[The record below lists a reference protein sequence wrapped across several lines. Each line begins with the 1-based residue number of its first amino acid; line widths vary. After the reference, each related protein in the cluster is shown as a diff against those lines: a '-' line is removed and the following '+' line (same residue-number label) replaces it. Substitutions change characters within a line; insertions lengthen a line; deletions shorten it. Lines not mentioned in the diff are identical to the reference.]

1 MSTNTNSTGLVR
13 SLSLSQAIMI
23 GVASMIGGA
32 IFVLVGPG
40 ISAAGPALIVAFLL
54 NGVITLFTALT
65 YAELGSALPATGGG
79 YKWIREG
86 LPRPNSYLSGWMA
99 WFAHSIAG
107 SLYAVAFGTFFG
119 HLLKSAEIIDDT
131 FGIPLEKLF
140 AIIAIII
147 FAFVNIRGSSHT
159 GKVGSAITFTQ
170 LGIIGALVIAA
181 LAAMTFANPNWPTNF
196 QDFFPNGTSGL
207 ILAMGITFIAFEG
220 YEIIAQ
226 AGDEIKKPKK
236 NIPKAILISLG
247 IVISVYVL
255 FAFVFIGGLDPL
267 QIGQPAWEF
276 IGGYGELGIIEAA
289 EYYLPFGALIVLAG
303 GFVSTLAAL
312 NATTFAASRV
322 SFAMGR
328 NYDLPSMFGKLH
340 PKYRTPYVST
350 ICSAVVMITLA
361 MLFDLTMIALA
372 ATVMF
377 LFLFAQVNIACIT
390 IRRLAEEKKLVYGFK
405 TPFTLNLNRFL
416 FLRKNKEF
424 RKLESKLPSPEWGV
438 VPLIP
443 VIGFAV
449 VSILA
454 IYLLFSQPLSW
465 IIAII
470 WVGVGFLIYRLHT
483 SKKEKQIIAPLVF
496 NQEPSERKEYRI
508 LVVFSKSTATKL
520 AKIASAIADQKNGEI
535 SFLSVISVPKQTP
548 LSFANKAGET
558 GIGVFDKLKKSI
570 SHSIRHRYLVRLSHD
585 PTEAILATA
594 EEEGINT
601 MIVDFSFLRNNRK
614 LLSLSTC
621 DIIGVIP
628 GKNFAK
634 DVSNLIVS
642 YDRGRH
648 SNLGLELAHAIS
660 NDYNS
665 KIRVVRGITQS
676 PEVEVEIVNRIN
688 EVMFDLDLKKIQFE
702 KVYPKTQNML
712 VSSELLKNFNKV
724 KHGILILGAGNQADT
739 AFSPKA
745 LELADK
751 SKKTV
756 FIVRNHMFSEFHTR
770 SFWNMFLQIVKENK
784 LLYRVYIEILALIS
798 LIKSKQKI
806 GRYDEEYFD
815 TKF

>member
-1 MSTNTNSTGLVR
+1 MSVETNSSGLVR

-40 ISAAGPALIVAFLL
+40 ISAAGPALIIAFLL
-54 NGVITLFTALT
+54 NGIITLFTALT

-86 LPRPNSYLSGWMA
+86 LPRPNAYLSGWMA
-99 WFAHSIAG
+99 WFAHTIAG

-119 HLLKSAEIIDDT
+119 HLLESAEIIDNST
-131 FGIPLEKLF
+131 GIPLDKLF
-140 AIIAIII
+140 AAIAIII

-159 GKVGSAITFTQ
+159 GKVGSAITFSQ
-170 LGIIGALVIAA
+170 LAIIAALIIAA
-181 LAAMTFANPNWPTNF
+181 LAAMTLTNPNWPTNF
-196 QDFFPNGTSGL
+196 RDFFPNGTSGL
-207 ILAMGITFIAFEG
+207 VMAMGLTFIAFEG

-247 IVISVYVL
+247 IVVSVYIL

-276 IGGYGELGIIEAA
+276 IGSYGELGIIEAA

-328 NYDLPSMFGKLH
+328 NHDLPPMFNKLH
-340 PKYRTPYVST
+340 EKYRTPFVST
-350 ICSAVVMITLA
+350 ICSAVVMMVLA

-372 ATVMF
+372 ASVMF
-377 LFLFAQVNIACIT
+377 LFLFAQVNAACIT
-390 IRRLAEEKKLVYGFK
+390 IRRLAKEKGLSYGFK
-405 TPFTLNLNRFL
+405 TPFFPL
-416 FLRKNKEF
+416 
-424 RKLESKLPSPEWGV
+424 
-438 VPLIP
+438 VPI
-443 VIGFAV
+443 VGFAV

-454 IYLLFSQPLSW
+454 VYLLFSQPLSW
-465 IIAII
+465 VIALIWIAI
-470 WVGVGFLIYRLHT
+470 GFVIYKLYT
-483 SKKEKQIIAPLVF
+483 SKKEKQANTPLVF
-496 NQEPSERKEYRI
+496 TQEPEERKEYRI
-508 LVVFSKSTATKL
+508 LVVYSRNTAEKL
-520 AKIASAIADQKNGEI
+520 TKIATAIADQNDGEI
-535 SFLSVISVPKQTP
+535 SFLSTITVPKQTP
-548 LSFANKAGET
+548 LSFANKFGET
-558 GIGVFDKLKKSI
+558 GLGVFNQFKKSI

-601 MIVDFSFLRNNRK
+601 MLIDFSLLRNNRK

-621 DIIGVIP
+621 DIIGVTP
-628 GKNFAK
+628 GKDFEK
-634 DVSNLIVS
+634 DMSNIIIS
-642 YDRGRH
+642 YDMGRH
-648 SNLGLELAHAIS
+648 SNLGLEIAHAIS
-660 NDYNS
+660 VDYKS

-676 PEVEVEIVNRIN
+676 PEVEQEIVNKIN
-688 EVMFDLDLKKIQFE
+688 EVMFDLDLRKIQFE
-702 KVYPKTQNML
+702 KVYPKTKNML
-712 VSSELLKNFNKV
+712 VSSELMKNFNKV
-724 KHGILILGAGNQADT
+724 KNGILVLGAGNQADT

-751 SKKTV
+751 TTKTV
-756 FIVRNHMFSEFHTR
+756 LIVRNHLFSEFHAR
-770 SFWNMFLQIVKENK
+770 SFFNILLQIVKENK
-784 LLYRVYIEILALIS
+784 ILYRIYVETLTAIS
-798 LIKSKQKI
+798 FVKSKQKI

-815 TKF
+815 SKHK

>member
-1 MSTNTNSTGLVR
+1 ML
-13 SLSLSQAIMI
+13 LS
-23 GVASMIGGA
+23 
-32 IFVLVGPG
+32 
-40 ISAAGPALIVAFLL
+40 
-54 NGVITLFTALT
+54 
-65 YAELGSALPATGGG
+65 
-79 YKWIREG
+79 
-86 LPRPNSYLSGWMA
+86 
-99 WFAHSIAG
+99 
-107 SLYAVAFGTFFG
+107 
-119 HLLKSAEIIDDT
+119 
-131 FGIPLEKLF
+131 
-140 AIIAIII
+140 
-147 FAFVNIRGSSHT
+147 
-159 GKVGSAITFTQ
+159 
-170 LGIIGALVIAA
+170 
-181 LAAMTFANPNWPTNF
+181 
-196 QDFFPNGTSGL
+196 
-207 ILAMGITFIAFEG
+207 
-220 YEIIAQ
+220 
-226 AGDEIKKPKK
+226 
-236 NIPKAILISLG
+236 
-247 IVISVYVL
+247 
-255 FAFVFIGGLDPL
+255 
-267 QIGQPAWEF
+267 
-276 IGGYGELGIIEAA
+276 GGYGELGIIEAA

-328 NYDLPSMFGKLH
+328 NHDLPPVFNKLH
-340 PKYRTPYVST
+340 KKYRTPFVST
-350 ICSAVVMITLA
+350 ICSAIVMMVLA
-361 MLFDLTMIALA
+361 VSFDLTMIALA
-372 ATVMF
+372 ASVMF

-390 IRRLAEEKKLVYGFK
+390 IRRLAKEKKLVYGFK
-405 TPFTLNLNRFL
+405 TPL
-416 FLRKNKEF
+416 FPLVPIIGF
-424 RKLESKLPSPEWGV
+424 GV
-438 VPLIP
+438 VC
-443 VIGFAV
+443 
-449 VSILA
+449 ILA

-465 IIAII
+465 AIAIVWI
-470 WVGVGFLIYRLHT
+470 IIGFLIYKLYT
-483 SKKEKQIIAPLVF
+483 SKREKQATAPLVF

-508 LVVFSKSTATKL
+508 LVVFSKSTSTKL
-520 AKIASAIADQKNGEI
+520 AKIASAIADQKDGEI

-601 MIVDFSFLRNNRK
+601 MIIDFSFLRNNRK

-634 DVSNLIVS
+634 DISNLIIS
-642 YDRGRH
+642 YDKGRH

-660 NDYNS
+660 NNCNS

-702 KVYPKTQNML
+702 KVYPKTKNML
-712 VSSELLKNFNKV
+712 VSSELLKNYNKV

-756 FIVRNHMFSEFHTR
+756 FIVRNHMFSEFHSR
-770 SFWNMFLQIVKENK
+770 SFWNMFLQVIKENK
-784 LLYRVYIEILALIS
+784 LLYRIYIEILALIS
-798 LIKSKQKI
+798 LVKSKQKI

-815 TKF
+815 SKF

>member
-1 MSTNTNSTGLVR
+1 MSVETNSSGLVR

-40 ISAAGPALIVAFLL
+40 ISAAGPALIIAFLL
-54 NGVITLFTALT
+54 NGIITLFTALT

-86 LPRPNSYLSGWMA
+86 LPRPNAYLSGWMA
-99 WFAHSIAG
+99 WFAHTIAG

-119 HLLKSAEIIDDT
+119 HLLESAEIISNPT
-131 FGIPLEKLF
+131 GIPLDKLF
-140 AIIAIII
+140 AAIAIII

-159 GKVGSAITFTQ
+159 GKVGSAITFSQ
-170 LGIIGALVIAA
+170 LAIIAGLIVAALV
-181 LAAMTFANPNWPTNF
+181 AMTFTNPNWPTNF
-196 QDFFPNGTSGL
+196 RDFFPNGTSGL
-207 ILAMGITFIAFEG
+207 VMAMGLTFIAFEG

-247 IVISVYVL
+247 IVVSVYIL

-267 QIGQPAWEF
+267 QLGQPAWEF
-276 IGGYGELGIIEAA
+276 IGSYGELGIIEAA

-328 NYDLPSMFGKLH
+328 NHDLPPMFNKLH
-340 PKYRTPYVST
+340 EKYRTPFVST
-350 ICSAVVMITLA
+350 ICSAVVMMVLA
-361 MLFDLTMIALA
+361 MSFDLTMIALA
-372 ATVMF
+372 ASVMF
-377 LFLFAQVNIACIT
+377 LFLFAQVNAACIT
-390 IRRLAEEKKLVYGFK
+390 IRRLAKEKGLSYGFK
-405 TPFTLNLNRFL
+405 TPFF
-416 FLRKNKEF
+416 
-424 RKLESKLPSPEWGV
+424 
-438 VPLIP
+438 PLIP
-443 VIGFAV
+443 IVGFAV

-454 IYLLFSQPLSW
+454 VYLLFSQPLSW
-465 IIAII
+465 VIALIWIAI
-470 WVGVGFLIYRLHT
+470 GFVIYKLYT
-483 SKKEKQIIAPLVF
+483 SKKEKQANTPLVF
-496 NQEPSERKEYRI
+496 TQEPEERKEYRI
-508 LVVFSKSTATKL
+508 LVVYSRNTAEKL
-520 AKIASAIADQKNGEI
+520 TKIATAIADQNDGEI
-535 SFLSVISVPKQTP
+535 SFLNTITVPKQTP
-548 LSFANKAGET
+548 LSFANKFGET
-558 GIGVFDKLKKSI
+558 GMGVFNEFKKSI

-601 MIVDFSFLRNNRK
+601 MLVDFSFLRNNRK

-621 DIIGVIP
+621 DIIGVTP
-628 GKNFAK
+628 GRDFEK
-634 DVSNLIVS
+634 DISNIIIS

-648 SNLGLELAHAIS
+648 SNLGLEIAHAIS
-660 NDYNS
+660 LDYKS

-676 PEVEVEIVNRIN
+676 PEVEQEIVSKIN
-688 EVMFDLDLKKIQFE
+688 EVMFDLDLRKIQFE
-702 KVYPKTQNML
+702 KVYPKTKNML
-712 VSSELLKNFNKV
+712 ISSELIKNFNKV
-724 KHGILILGAGNQADT
+724 KNGILVLGAGNQADA

-751 SKKTV
+751 TTKTV
-756 FIVRNHMFSEFHTR
+756 LIVRNHMFSEFHTR
-770 SFWNMFLQIVKENK
+770 SFFNILLQIIKENK
-784 LLYRVYIEILALIS
+784 ILYRIYIEILAGIS
-798 LIKSKQKI
+798 FVKSKQKL

-815 TKF
+815 SKHK

>member
-1 MSTNTNSTGLVR
+1 MSVETNSSGLVR

-40 ISAAGPALIVAFLL
+40 ISAAGPALIIAFLL
-54 NGVITLFTALT
+54 NGIITLFTALT

-79 YKWIREG
+79 YKWVKEG

-99 WFAHSIAG
+99 WFAHTIAG

-131 FGIPLEKLF
+131 FGIPIEKLF
-140 AIIAIII
+140 AVIAIVI

-170 LGIIGALVIAA
+170 LGIIAALVIAA
-181 LAAMTFANPNWPTNF
+181 LVAMTFTNPNWPTNF
-196 QDFFPNGTSGL
+196 RDFFPNGTSGL

-226 AGDEIKKPKK
+226 AGDEIKKPRK
-236 NIPKAILISLG
+236 NIPKAILVSLG
-247 IVISVYVL
+247 IVVSIYVL

-328 NYDLPSMFGKLH
+328 NHDLPPVFNKLH
-340 PKYRTPYVST
+340 QKYRTPFVAT
-350 ICSAVVMITLA
+350 ICSAIVMTVLA
-361 MLFDLTMIALA
+361 MSFDLTMIALA
-372 ATVMF
+372 ASVMF
-377 LFLFAQVNIACIT
+377 LFLFAQVNVACIT
-390 IRRLAEEKKLVYGFK
+390 IRRLAKEKKLVYGFK
-405 TPFTLNLNRFL
+405 TPFF
-416 FLRKNKEF
+416 
-424 RKLESKLPSPEWGV
+424 PA
-438 VPLIP
+438 IP
-443 VIGFAV
+443 IIGFGV

-454 IYLLFSQPLSW
+454 VYLLFSQPLSW
-465 IIAII
+465 AIALVWI
-470 WVGVGFLIYRLHT
+470 GVGFLIYRLYT
-483 SKKEKQIIAPLVF
+483 SKREKQATAPLVF

-508 LVVFSKSTATKL
+508 LVVFSKNTVTKL
-520 AKIASAIADQKNGEI
+520 TKIASTIAAQKDGEI
-535 SFLSVISVPKQTP
+535 SFLSVITVPKQTP
-548 LSFANKAGET
+548 LSFASKDGET
-558 GIGVFDKLKKSI
+558 GIGVFDELKKSI

-585 PTEAILATA
+585 PTEAILATV
-594 EEEGINT
+594 EQEGINT
-601 MIVDFSFLRNNRK
+601 VLIDFSFLRNNRK

-628 GKNFAK
+628 RKEF
-634 DVSNLIVS
+634 DDDLSNLIVS
-642 YDRGRH
+642 YDIGRH

-660 NDYNS
+660 VGYNS

-676 PEVEVEIVNRIN
+676 PDAEVEIVNKIN
-688 EVMFDLDLKKIQFE
+688 DVMFNLGIKKIQFE
-702 KVYPKTQNML
+702 KVYPKTKNML
-712 VSSELLKNFNKV
+712 VSAELLKNFNKIKTGV
-724 KHGILILGAGNQADT
+724 LILGAGNQADA

-756 FIVRNHMFSEFHTR
+756 FIVRNHLFSEFHSR
-770 SFWNMFLQIVKENK
+770 SFFNILLQIIKENK
-784 LLYRVYIEILALIS
+784 TLYRIYVELLAGVS
-798 LIKSKQKI
+798 FIKSKQKI

-815 TKF
+815 SKSQ

>member
-1 MSTNTNSTGLVR
+1 MSVKANSSGLVR

-40 ISAAGPALIVAFLL
+40 ISAAGPALIIAFLL

-79 YKWIREG
+79 YKWVREG

-99 WFAHSIAG
+99 WFAHTIAG

-140 AIIAIII
+140 AVIAIVI

-170 LGIIGALVIAA
+170 LGIIAALVIAA
-181 LAAMTFANPNWPTNF
+181 LVAMTFTNPNWPTNF
-196 QDFFPNGTSGL
+196 RDFFPNGTSGL

-236 NIPKAILISLG
+236 NIPKAILVSLG
-247 IVISVYVL
+247 IVVSVYVL

-328 NYDLPSMFGKLH
+328 NYDLPPMFGRLH
-340 PKYRTPYVST
+340 QKYRTPFVST
-350 ICSAVVMITLA
+350 ICSAIVMIVLA
-361 MLFDLTMIALA
+361 ISFDLTMIALA

-377 LFLFAQVNIACIT
+377 LFLFAQVNVACIT
-390 IRRLAEEKKLVYGFK
+390 IRRMAKEKKLVYGFK
-405 TPFTLNLNRFL
+405 TPFF
-416 FLRKNKEF
+416 
-424 RKLESKLPSPEWGV
+424 PA
-438 VPLIP
+438 IP
-443 VIGFAV
+443 IIGFAV

-454 IYLLFSQPLSW
+454 VYLLFSQPLSW
-465 IIAII
+465 AIALVWI
-470 WVGVGFLIYRLHT
+470 GAGFLIYRLYT
-483 SKKEKQIIAPLVF
+483 SKREKQAVAPLVF

-508 LVVFSKSTATKL
+508 LVIFSKNTATKL
-520 AKIASAIADQKNGEI
+520 AKIAAAIADQKDGEI
-535 SFLSVISVPKQTP
+535 SFLSVITVPKQTP

-558 GIGVFDKLKKSI
+558 GIGVFDGLKKSI

-594 EEEGINT
+594 EDEGINT

-628 GKNFAK
+628 GKNFDK
-634 DVSNLIVS
+634 DMSNLIVS
-642 YDRGRH
+642 YDGGSTRRQILKKLVGEVTH
-648 SNLGLELAHAIS
+648 SNLGLELAHIIS
-660 NDYNS
+660 KEYKS
-665 KIRVVRGITQS
+665 KIKVVRGVTQS
-676 PEVEVEIVNRIN
+676 PETEVEIVNRIN
-688 EVMFDLDLKKIQFE
+688 DVMIDLDLKKIQFE
-702 KVYPKTQNML
+702 KVYPKTKNML
-712 VSSELLKNFNKV
+712 ISSELLKNFNKV
-724 KHGILILGAGNQADT
+724 KTGVLILGAGNQADA
-739 AFSPKA
+739 AFSPKT

-756 FIVRNHMFSEFHTR
+756 FIVRSHLISEFHTR
-770 SFWNMFLQIVKENK
+770 SFFNILLQIIKENK
-784 LLYRVYIEILALIS
+784 ILYRIYIEILASIS
-798 LIKSKQKI
+798 FIKSKQKI
-806 GRYDEEYFD
+806 GRYDEEYFES
-815 TKF
+815 KSQ

>member
-1 MSTNTNSTGLVR
+1 
-13 SLSLSQAIMI
+13 
-23 GVASMIGGA
+23 
-32 IFVLVGPG
+32 
-40 ISAAGPALIVAFLL
+40 
-54 NGVITLFTALT
+54 
-65 YAELGSALPATGGG
+65 
-79 YKWIREG
+79 
-86 LPRPNSYLSGWMA
+86 MA
-99 WFAHSIAG
+99 WFAHTIAG

-140 AIIAIII
+140 AVIAIII

-159 GKVGSAITFTQ
+159 GKVGSAITFSQ
-170 LGIIGALVIAA
+170 LGIIAALVIAA
-181 LAAMTFANPNWPTNF
+181 LVAMTLTNPNWPTNF

-207 ILAMGITFIAFEG
+207 ILAMGLTFIAFEG

-247 IVISVYVL
+247 IVVSVYVL

-276 IGGYGELGIIEAA
+276 IGSYGELGIIEAA

-328 NYDLPSMFGKLH
+328 NYDLPPMFSRLH
-340 PKYRTPYVST
+340 QKYRTPYVST
-350 ICSAVVMITLA
+350 ICSVIVMITLA

-372 ATVMF
+372 ASVMF

-390 IRRLAEEKKLVYGFK
+390 IRRLAKEKKLVYGFK
-405 TPFTLNLNRFL
+405 TPFF
-416 FLRKNKEF
+416 
-424 RKLESKLPSPEWGV
+424 
-438 VPLIP
+438 PLIP
-443 VIGFAV
+443 IIGFGV

-465 IIAII
+465 VIAIVWI
-470 WVGVGFLIYRLHT
+470 AVGFLIYKLYT
-483 SKKEKQIIAPLVF
+483 SKREKQATAPLVF

-520 AKIASAIADQKNGEI
+520 AKIAAAIADQKDGEI
-535 SFLSVISVPKQTP
+535 SFLSVINVPKQTP
-548 LSFANKAGET
+548 LSFASKAGDT

-594 EEEGINT
+594 EAEGINT
-601 MIVDFSFLRNNRK
+601 MIIDFSFLRNNRK

-628 GKNFAK
+628 RKNFNK
-634 DVSNLIVS
+634 DISNLIVS
-642 YDRGRH
+642 YDRSRH
-648 SNLGLELAHAIS
+648 SNLSLELAHAVS
-660 NDYNS
+660 NNYNS
-665 KIRVVRGITQS
+665 KIRVVRGVTQP

-702 KVYPKTQNML
+702 KVYPKTKNML
-712 VSSELLKNFNKV
+712 ISSELMKNFNKV
-724 KHGILILGAGNQADT
+724 KHGILLLGAGNQSDT
-739 AFSPKA
+739 AFSPKT
-745 LELADK
+745 LDLADK

-756 FIVRNHMFSEFHTR
+756 FIVRNHLFSEFHAR

-784 LLYRVYIEILALIS
+784 LLYRIYIEILASIY

-815 TKF
+815 SKF

>member
-1 MSTNTNSTGLVR
+1 MSAETNSSGLVR

-86 LPRPNSYLSGWMA
+86 LPSPHSYLSGWMA

-276 IGGYGELGIIEAA
+276 IGSYGELGIIEAA

-328 NYDLPSMFGKLH
+328 NHDLPPAFSKLH
-340 PKYRTPYVST
+340 QKYRTPFVST
-350 ICSAVVMITLA
+350 ICSAIVMIVLA
-361 MLFDLTMIALA
+361 VSFDLTMIALA
-372 ATVMF
+372 ASVMF

-390 IRRLAEEKKLVYGFK
+390 IRRLAKERKIVYGFK
-405 TPFTLNLNRFL
+405 TPFF
-416 FLRKNKEF
+416 
-424 RKLESKLPSPEWGV
+424 
-438 VPLIP
+438 PLIP
-443 VIGFAV
+443 IIGFSV
-449 VSILA
+449 VCLLA

-465 IIAII
+465 AIAIVWI
-470 WVGVGFLIYRLHT
+470 VIGFLIYKLYT
-483 SKKEKQIIAPLVF
+483 SKKEKQAIAPLVF

-520 AKIASAIADQKNGEI
+520 AKIASAIAAQKDGEI

-601 MIVDFSFLRNNRK
+601 MLVDFSFLRNNRK

-628 GKNFAK
+628 GKNFTK

-702 KVYPKTQNML
+702 KVYPKTKNML
-712 VSSELLKNFNKV
+712 VSSELLKNYNKV

-756 FIVRNHMFSEFHTR
+756 FIVRNHMFSEFHGR

-798 LIKSKQKI
+798 LVKSKQKI

>member
-1 MSTNTNSTGLVR
+1 MSVETNSSGLVR

-40 ISAAGPALIVAFLL
+40 ISAAGPALIIAFLL

-86 LPRPNSYLSGWMA
+86 LPRPNAYLSGWMA
-99 WFAHSIAG
+99 WFAHTIAG

-119 HLLKSAEIIDDT
+119 HLLESAEIIDNST
-131 FGIPLEKLF
+131 GIPLDKLF
-140 AIIAIII
+140 AAIAIII

-159 GKVGSAITFTQ
+159 GKVGSAITFSQ
-170 LGIIGALVIAA
+170 LAIIAALIIAA
-181 LAAMTFANPNWPTNF
+181 LAAMTLTNPNWPTNF
-196 QDFFPNGTSGL
+196 RDFFPNGTSGL
-207 ILAMGITFIAFEG
+207 VMAMGLTFIAFEG

-247 IVISVYVL
+247 IVVSVYIL

-276 IGGYGELGIIEAA
+276 IGSYGELGIIEAA

-328 NYDLPSMFGKLH
+328 NHDLPPMFNKLH
-340 PKYRTPYVST
+340 EKYRTPFVST
-350 ICSAVVMITLA
+350 ICSAVVMMVLA

-372 ATVMF
+372 ASVMF
-377 LFLFAQVNIACIT
+377 LFLFAQVNAACIT
-390 IRRLAEEKKLVYGFK
+390 IRRLAKEKGLSYGFK
-405 TPFTLNLNRFL
+405 TPFFPL
-416 FLRKNKEF
+416 
-424 RKLESKLPSPEWGV
+424 
-438 VPLIP
+438 VPI
-443 VIGFAV
+443 VGFAV

-454 IYLLFSQPLSW
+454 VYLLFSQPLSW
-465 IIAII
+465 VIALIWIAI
-470 WVGVGFLIYRLHT
+470 GFVIYKLYT
-483 SKKEKQIIAPLVF
+483 SKKEKQANTPLVF
-496 NQEPSERKEYRI
+496 TQEPEERKKYRI
-508 LVVFSKSTATKL
+508 LVVYSRNTADKL
-520 AKIASAIADQKNGEI
+520 AKIATAIADQNDGEI
-535 SFLSVISVPKQTP
+535 SFLSTITVPKQTP
-548 LSFANKAGET
+548 LSFANKFGET
-558 GIGVFDKLKKSI
+558 GLGVFNEFKKSI

-601 MIVDFSFLRNNRK
+601 MLIDFSLLRNNRK

-621 DIIGVIP
+621 DIIGVTP
-628 GKNFAK
+628 GKDFEE
-634 DVSNLIVS
+634 DMSNIIIS
-642 YDRGRH
+642 YDMGRH
-648 SNLGLELAHAIS
+648 SNLGLEIAHAIS
-660 NDYNS
+660 VDYKS

-676 PEVEVEIVNRIN
+676 PEVEQEIVNKIN
-688 EVMFDLDLKKIQFE
+688 EVMFDLDLRKIQFE
-702 KVYPKTQNML
+702 KVYPKTKNML
-712 VSSELLKNFNKV
+712 VSSELMKNFNKV
-724 KHGILILGAGNQADT
+724 KNGILVLGAGNQADT

-751 SKKTV
+751 TTKTV
-756 FIVRNHMFSEFHTR
+756 LIVRNHLFSEFHAR
-770 SFWNMFLQIVKENK
+770 SFFNILLQIVKENK
-784 LLYRVYIEILALIS
+784 ILYRIYVETLTAIS
-798 LIKSKQKI
+798 FVKSKQKI

-815 TKF
+815 SKHK